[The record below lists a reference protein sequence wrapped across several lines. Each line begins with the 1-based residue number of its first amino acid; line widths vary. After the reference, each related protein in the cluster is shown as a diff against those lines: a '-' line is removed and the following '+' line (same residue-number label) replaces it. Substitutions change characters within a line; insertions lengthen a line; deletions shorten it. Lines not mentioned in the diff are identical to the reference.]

1 MVGASSV
8 CVTTEILHKH
18 QCSKGG
24 EVKDELTEEKLNT
37 EEDKQNS
44 NQMIDVTSEEERHM
58 STGKLHIVYIQI
70 EVYDQLQNLDAIL
83 GSVERFIF
91 LTNICLV

>member
-1 MVGASSV
+1 
-8 CVTTEILHKH
+8 
-18 QCSKGG
+18 
-24 EVKDELTEEKLNT
+24 
-37 EEDKQNS
+37 
-44 NQMIDVTSEEERHM
+44 MIDVTSEEERHM